1 VDFADASAALQGKLT
16 HWRRWADEV
25 RTRARPVSLWGAGS
39 KGVMF
44 LNLLD
49 LMAPQPVDW
58 IIDQN
63 PGKHGRFVSGTGQ
76 RIDAPALLVDSGVR
90 QIVLM
95 NEIYQHEVRAQLAQ
109 QGLEI
114 ELLIA

>member
-1 VDFADASAALQGKLT
+1 
-16 HWRRWADEV
+16 
-25 RTRARPVSLWGAGS
+25 
-39 KGVMF
+39 
-44 LNLLD
+44 
-49 LMAPQPVDW
+49 
-58 IIDQN
+58 
-63 PGKHGRFVSGTGQ
+63 
-76 RIDAPALLVDSGVR
+76 VR